1 MNSSTAKEAPPI
13 RLLIY
18 APHFAEYS
26 LRLAN
31 ALSKSTNVCLV
42 LRCRNFADEV
52 DESDLP
58 APRVTC
64 RCVPAENA
72 FSRLVSLIHVLIIAV
87 RFQPDVV
94 HMHESGTRL
103 SYWLSRFFCRFWP
116 TLLTVHDPQP
126 HSGADSAI
134 TDRSQRRI
142 DQIRRRVKGFH
153 VHGDYC
159 AETLGRVVDVA
170 GRPLCITAHGPLLEA
185 SATQHS
191 ERSGCRMLMFGR
203 MLRYKGVEYF
213 VRSVSQL
220 REPYPDLVGVLAG
233 QGPELERLR
242 SVIGQAGN
250 LQCVARFVPP
260 AELRDQIRQCDLV
273 VAPYLDATQ
282 SGVIAASFA
291 NGKPVLATA
300 VGGIRDIVEDGENGL
315 LVQPADLPGLV
326 SAMRRFL
333 DDDQLRVR
341 LAKGAAE
348 TLTGER
354 SWDGIGRKLLVA
366 YGQILGRGGGQ
377 R

>member
-1 MNSSTAKEAPPI
+1 MNSSTAQEAPPI
-13 RLLIY
+13 RVLIY
-18 APHFAEYS
+18 APHFSEYS

-31 ALSKSTNVCLV
+31 ALSTSADVCLV

-64 RCVPAENA
+64 RCVPTENA
-72 FSRLVSLIHVLIIAV
+72 FSRLVSLIRVLMIAV

-94 HMHESGTRL
+94 HMHENGTRL

-116 TLLTVHDPQP
+116 TLLTVHDPLP

-134 TDRSQRRI
+134 SDQSQKRI
-142 DQIRRRVKGFH
+142 DEIRRRVKGFH

-159 AETLGRVVDVA
+159 ADTLRRVVDVA
-170 GRPLCITAHGPLLEA
+170 GRPVCITAHGPLLEA
-185 SATQHS
+185 LATQHN
-191 ERSGCRMLMFGR
+191 EKSGCRMLMFGR
-203 MLRYKGVEYF
+203 MFRYKGVEYF

-220 REPYPDLVGVLAG
+220 REPYPDLIGVLAG

-242 SVIGQAGN
+242 SIIGQAGN
-250 LQCVARFVPP
+250 LQCVDRFVPP

-300 VGGIRDIVEDGENGL
+300 VGGIRDIVQDGENGL
-315 LVQPADLPGLV
+315 LVQPADLAGLV

-333 DDDQLRVR
+333 EDDQLRVR

-354 SWDGIGRKLLVA
+354 SWPGIGRKLLVA
-366 YGQILGRGGGQ
+366 YGQVLGRGGGQ